1 MSDIPPNQNFVTADL
16 GLAAFLLTKGAELVD
31 AGKERGRWRFEFS
44 EREACKKLAVRY
56 VNSEF
61 ARFDSHL
68 KNLKNLVS

>member
-1 MSDIPPNQNFVTADL
+1 MSDKSTSVNFITADL
-16 GLAAFLLTKGAELVD
+16 GLAAYLLTKGAELVD
-31 AGKERGRWRFEFS
+31 AGKDRGRWRFEFS

-61 ARFDSHL
+61 ARFDAHL